1 MPHDN
6 ASYRGVE
13 KSMRVS
19 PASQPVTQT
28 PRSELAR
35 RRILSWAIYD
45 WANSAYATTVMAG
58 FFPVFFKQYWAA
70 DLSANEST
78 FWLGLTNAGAG
89 LVIAA
94 LAPVL
99 GAMADQGGLK
109 KRMLLGFTAMGV
121 LMTAA
126 LFLVSQGQWLLAVL
140 VYAFGAIG
148 FSGANIF
155 YDALIV
161 DVSPRR
167 RLDSVSSLGY
177 ALGYIGGG
185 LLFAVNVLMTLHP
198 EWFMLADKAEAVRW
212 SFISVALWWGLFT
225 LPLILF
231 VHEEKEAESAH
242 WLQAARNGFGQ
253 LVDTFHHLRSLR
265 QVWMFLLAYF
275 LYIDGVNTVAR
286 MAVDYGLSL
295 GFDSSVLIT
304 ALLMTQFIA
313 FPAALFMGWLGE
325 RWSAKGVLLGCIAV
339 YAAACIWSST
349 MQAAHD
355 FYWLAAAIGMVI
367 GGIQALSRSMFARM
381 IPRGQSA
388 EFFGFFNMLGKFAA
402 VLGPALMGMASI
414 YSGSARVSILVIVVL
429 FAAGAF
435 VLYRVDEKEG
445 R

>member
-1 MPHDN
+1 M
-6 ASYRGVE
+6 
-13 KSMRVS
+13 
-19 PASQPVTQT
+19 
-28 PRSELAR
+28 
-35 RRILSWAIYD
+35 LSWAIYD

-89 LVIAA
+89 LLIA
-94 LAPVL
+94 LIAPVL

-126 LFLVSQGQWLLAVL
+126 LFLVAHGQWLMAVL

-161 DVSPRR
+161 DVSPKK
-167 RLDSVSSLGY
+167 RLDYVSSLGY

-198 EWFMLADKAEAVRW
+198 EWFLLADKAEAVRW
-212 SFISVALWWGLFT
+212 SFVSVAIWWGLFT

-231 VHEEKEAESAH
+231 VHEEREAEAPH
-242 WLQAARNGFGQ
+242 WLQAAKNGFGQ
-253 LVDTFHHLRSLR
+253 FIGTFHHLRGLR
-265 QVWMFLLAYF
+265 QVWLFLLAYF

-295 GFDSSVLIT
+295 GFDSSVLVT

-313 FPAALFMGWLGE
+313 FPAAMLMGWLGE
-325 RWSAKGVLLGCIAV
+325 RWSAKGVLLACIAV
-339 YAAACIWSST
+339 YAAVCIWSST
-349 MQAAHD
+349 MQVASD
-355 FYWLAAAIGMVI
+355 FYWLAGAIGMVI

-381 IPRGQSA
+381 IPKEQSA

-402 VLGPALMGMASI
+402 VLGPALMGVASMI
-414 YSGSARVSILVIVVL
+414 SGSARVSILVIVLL

-435 VLYRVDEKEG
+435 VLYRVDEKG
-445 R
+445 GA

>member
-1 MPHDN
+1 MF
-6 ASYRGVE
+6 
-13 KSMRVS
+13 
-19 PASQPVTQT
+19 
-28 PRSELAR
+28 
-35 RRILSWAIYD
+35 SWAVYD

-58 FFPVFFKQYWAA
+58 FFPVFFKQFWAA

-89 LVIAA
+89 LLIAL
-94 LAPVL
+94 LAPML

-126 LFLVSQGQWLLAVL
+126 LFLIAQGQWLLAVL

-161 DVSPRR
+161 DVSPKS
-167 RLDSVSSLGY
+167 RLDYVSSLGY

-185 LLFAVNVLMTLHP
+185 LLFAINVLMTLYP
-198 EWFMLADKAEAVRW
+198 DWFLLADKAEAVRW
-212 SFISVALWWGLFT
+212 SFVSVALWWSLFT
-225 LPLILF
+225 LPLLFF
-231 VHEEKEAESAH
+231 VHEEREAAAPH
-242 WLQAARNGFGQ
+242 WREAARNGFGQ
-253 LVDTFHHLRSLR
+253 FIDTFHHLRSLKP
-265 QVWMFLLAYF
+265 VWMFLLAYF

-295 GFDSSVLIT
+295 GFDSSVLIK

-313 FPAALFMGWLGE
+313 FPAALLMGWLGE
-325 RWSAKGVLLGCIAV
+325 RWNAKGVLLVCIGV
-339 YAAACIWSST
+339 YAVACIWSST
-349 MQAAHD
+349 MQAASD
-355 FYWLAAAIGMVI
+355 FFWLAAAIGMVI

-381 IPRGQSA
+381 IPKHQSA

-402 VLGPALMGMASI
+402 VLGPALMGMASMF
-414 YSGSARVSILVIVVL
+414 SGSARISILVIVLL

-435 VLYRVDEKEG
+435 VLYRVDEKEVC
-445 R
+445 